1 MPLGFFDHHL
11 EDFVGGYGAD
21 ELVGFGIDYWE
32 DGDGIVGHGLEGV
45 FYVVFGGGGWCIVAE
60 GLGEVG
66 GVPFGA
72 WEVSEHAE
80 GTYAGESVIF
90 GVVDDYVVVLL
101 E

>member
-1 MPLGFFDHHL
+1 MEGF
-11 EDFVGGYGAD
+11 Y
-21 ELVGFGIDYWE
+21 
-32 DGDGIVGHGLEGV
+32 
-45 FYVVFGGGGWCIVAE
+45 YVVFGSGGGGGGVVAE
-60 GLGEVG
+60 GLGEGG

-80 GTYAGESVIF
+80 GTYAGESVMF